1 MAAGLL
7 EYGWFFKISATVL
20 SIGAC
25 LLVSKAFNN
34 LFVTIAVFLVTNILL
49 LALFKMMG
57 VDIPLPGRL

>member
-1 MAAGLL
+1 MAASLL
-7 EYGWFFKISATVL
+7 EYGWLFKISATVL

-25 LLVSKAFNN
+25 LLASKAFHNV
-34 LFVTIAVFLVTNILL
+34 FITAAVFLITNILL